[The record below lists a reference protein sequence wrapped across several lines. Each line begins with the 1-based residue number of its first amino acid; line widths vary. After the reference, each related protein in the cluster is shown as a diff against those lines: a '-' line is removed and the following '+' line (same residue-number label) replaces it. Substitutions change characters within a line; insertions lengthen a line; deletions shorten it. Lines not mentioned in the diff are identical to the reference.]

1 MSIVASPTGSSS
13 PATLLSTLPDPTNW
27 RAAVTSLVA
36 WLVANDR
43 CFSSGEVTAYL
54 RAMGPASLRFSAT
67 GVGEFLRGEYDN
79 GLFPSYTDTN
89 TGTTLYPT
97 QVPRTTNGTS
107 RTLDGRTVASKTAP
121 GQPVFVYAKDGNDGF
136 AHDFEVY
143 IPDFDD
149 PTSQRALPVNVASG
163 IMHLSNT
170 PMPAA
175 PAPRTMAT
183 PASPAQAILITGS
196 LKRDDVIAY
205 VRPDGRLCIP
215 RAAFEAYVA
224 LDGSPLRGGPNG
236 DSVWV
241 TFDTAASGD
250 TVSISRTGQSPP
262 SVEYHLWA
270 TRGRIAIQAG
280 VGMAA
285 FVPGEKFKI
294 TVSTTGLVVD
304 LSVKV

>member
-1 MSIVASPTGSSS
+1 MSIVTSLTGNTS

-27 RAAVTSLVA
+27 RAAVTSLIA

-54 RAMGPASLRFSAT
+54 RAMAPSTLRFSAT
-67 GVGEFLRGEYDN
+67 GVGEFIRGEYDN
-79 GLFPSYTDTN
+79 GLFPSYTDAN

-107 RTLDGRTVASKTAP
+107 RTLDGRVVASKTAP
-121 GQPVFVYAKDGNDGF
+121 GQTVFVYAKDGGEGF

-149 PTSQRALPVNVASG
+149 PSSQRAAPLMG
-163 IMHLSNT
+163 HTMQ
-170 PMPAA
+170 AA
-175 PAPRTMAT
+175 AAVPAPRTTAT

-224 LDGSPLRGGPNG
+224 LDGNPLRGGPNG

-241 TFDTAASGD
+241 TFDTVSP
-250 TVSISRTGQSPP
+250 TVSVCRSNSTSA
-262 SVEYHLWA
+262 VEYHLWA
-270 TRGRIAIQAG
+270 TRGRIAIQA
-280 VGMAA
+280 AA
-285 FVPGEKFKI
+285 GATFVPGDKFKI
-294 TVSTTGLVVD
+294 TVSPTGLVVD